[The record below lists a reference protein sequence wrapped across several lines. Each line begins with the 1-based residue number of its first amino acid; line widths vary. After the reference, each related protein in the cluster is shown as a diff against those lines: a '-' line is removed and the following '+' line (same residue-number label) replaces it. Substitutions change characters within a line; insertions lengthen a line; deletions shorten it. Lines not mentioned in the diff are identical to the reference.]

1 MDCIVHE
8 VAKSWTRLSD
18 FRFHF
23 CFMPLILSEGIRL
36 PEPALQGASAVEESW
51 EDMAASLPSMLKAL
65 ISLLLCAFRSLG

>member
-36 PEPALQGASAVEESW
+36 PELALQEPV
-51 EDMAASLPSMLKAL
+51 
-65 ISLLLCAFRSLG
+65 